1 MKTTL
6 TALAVVAVILGAGC
20 GGEAEQYPDVEPYD
34 ADVPFYYSFR
44 LPDDYDPDDEYQLV
58 FALHGHHRSE
68 RQVLD
73 WWDDGLL
80 YRPDFILVAIRA
92 PFHGSTGY
100 SWIPRE
106 PRSDEENPN
115 RRRVA
120 AVRTAEQLILDV
132 FDEIAASYLI
142 DMEDINLLGVGQGAG
157 IAWYTALRNPG
168 LFSGVI
174 ALSERGLP
182 SYVPRPT
189 EGNAGHLDVFIGIG
203 QAEGPAP
210 VKAAR
215 RTGEVFSR
223 VGAEV
228 EFGFH
233 DAGPVVT
240 AAQLRA
246 MQNFYELGAE
256 SAPVDDV
263 VYDEDGFATAHSYDY
278 EPAEGSH
285 DSDPDHD
292 EEYRESVPQEETPAE
307 HDEP

>member
-1 MKTTL
+1 M
-6 TALAVVAVILGAGC
+6 AAVMLGAGC

-34 ADVPFYYSFR
+34 ADVPFCYSFR

-58 FALHGHHRSE
+58 LALHGHGRSE

-80 YRPDFILVAIRA
+80 YRPDFVLVAIRA

-100 SWIPRE
+100 SWIPRG
-106 PRSDEENPN
+106 PRSDEEDPA

-120 AVRTAEQLILDV
+120 SVRTAEQLILDV
-132 FDEIAASYLI
+132 FDEIASSYAI
-142 DMEDINLLGVGQGAG
+142 DMEDINLLGVGQGTG
-157 IAWYTALRNPG
+157 IAWYTVLRSPD

-189 EGNAGHLDVFIGIG
+189 KNNAGHLDVFIGIG

-215 RTGEVFSR
+215 RTGEAFSR

-233 DAGPVVT
+233 EAGSVIT

-256 SAPVDDV
+256 PAPVDDV
-263 VYDEDGFATAHSYDY
+263 VYDEDGFATVHSYDY

-285 DSDPDHD
+285 DSGSDYD
-292 EEYRESVPQEETPAE
+292 EEYREFAPQEETPGE
-307 HDEP
+307 HDGP